1 MNNYMLLSRLQM
13 DCEYF
18 LGNGSRNTK
27 YLWAGSVKD
36 QISEMKSIF
45 NSLTEKPEWLSMEGI
60 LRYEAEMNKVR
71 MFNNICFYED
81 RPHILKR
88 HYRGLEVSAPGGK
101 SKYTGKVDFWS
112 ETFAGQEFMMTSYI
126 VGGVCLDELDFLD
139 GDDERELIV
148 NRAIKGL
155 TGIDLLEL
163 ESRLSPGMNFAYI
176 WDDDGDDMGTYAVRR
191 HISNNEMV
199 NNIFLNQ
206 EDFIPLAGELYTA
219 GCVKYMVDGEEHI
232 ETVED
237 DKAEFFT
244 VYIRREDGLSEAL
257 FDFGHKE

>member
-1 MNNYMLLSRLQM
+1 MNNYMLLGRLQM

-45 NSLTEKPEWLSMEGI
+45 NSLAEKPEWISMEDI
-60 LRYEAEMNKVR
+60 LRYESLMHDAA
-71 MFNNICFYED
+71 MFNCVWFYED
-81 RPHILKR
+81 RPHILRR
-88 HYRGLEVSAPGGK
+88 HFRGVK
-101 SKYTGKVDFWS
+101 KTGDRHDHTGIVNFWS
-112 ETFAGQEFMMTSYI
+112 ETFDGREFMMAEYYI
-126 VGGVCLDELDFLD
+126 NGVCLNEFDFL
-139 GDDERELIV
+139 GDDERERIV

-155 TGIDLLEL
+155 TGMDLLEI
-163 ESRLSPGMNFAYI
+163 ESRLSPGINFGYT

-191 HISNNEMV
+191 HMSNEEMEG
-199 NNIFLNQ
+199 NIFRNR
-206 EDFIPLAGELYTA
+206 EDFISFTGELYTA

-244 VYIRREDGLSEAL
+244 MYVRKEDGLSEAL
-257 FDFGHKE
+257 FDFGHKG